1 MYKLIVLVAAIVIIT
16 TLWSAFTDV
25 VDLAKIFEV
34 TGEIITKVKE

>member
-1 MYKLIVLVAAIVIIT
+1 MFKLIVLVAAVIIIT
-16 TLWSAFTDV
+16 TQWSAFTDV

>member
-16 TLWSAFTDV
+16 TQGSAFTDV

>member
-16 TLWSAFTDV
+16 TQWSAFTDV
-25 VDLAKIFEV
+25 VDLAKIFDV

>member
-1 MYKLIVLVAAIVIIT
+1 MYKLILLVAAIVIIT
-16 TLWSAFTDV
+16 TQWSAFTDV